1 MSRIV
6 LFVLSAV
13 LAITYF
19 SCTKSDTLIG
29 PETFKD
35 PFVSAAA
42 SFIRD
47 SISRSEFETLD
58 LKDYSLLRRNDKEII
73 GVRFNVNGTKG
84 KRFVVVGK
92 TEKGL
97 VGNWVDL
104 SQLGVGEEKNG
115 VLNTNSFSGKKK
127 VSVSFKEGRLTK
139 ISSVID
145 GKHRTTLL
153 RYDDNGKLLVTPIG
167 ERISGPDSEEDG
179 WLREVIVVGYY
190 YNTPINF
197 HSLYYYFNSNP
208 YYNYTYQTTD
218 PYYGDGGGSGSSTVV
233 ELQAFAMLS
242 GPAIDLTKRFNCFN
256 SVPTNASTT
265 YSVTLYADIPN
276 NDDPEQLIKDVRSG
290 TPGHAF
296 VTLTKTN
303 GTSSVSQT
311 FGFYPMIKEK
321 SAGFHGVDSKIVNN
335 GGHEYNASITMTNVS
350 LIDFNAAMNLALSN
364 STLLY
369 DLNDYNCTDYAV
381 GVFNQVMPFN
391 NQLNVP
397 DHITGF
403 GVNYKT
409 TPNSLYKTLKQ
420 MKQSGEF
427 QGSIQIDTGNGTE
440 SAGDCN

>member
-47 SISRSEFETLD
+47 SVSRSEFETLD

-84 KRFVVVGK
+84 KRFLVVGK

-179 WLREVIVVGYY
+179 WLREVVVVGYY

-233 ELQAFAMLS
+233 ELQAFEILS
-242 GPAIDLTKRFNCFN
+242 GPEIDLTKRFNCFN
-256 SVPTNASTT
+256 SVPTNASTS
-265 YSVTLYADIPN
+265 YSVTLYADIPDN
-276 NDDPEQLIKDVRSG
+276 NDPEQLVAGDGS
-290 TPGHAF
+290 PGHAF

-311 FGFYPMIKEK
+311 FGFYPLKKGK
-321 SAGFHGVDSKIVNN
+321 SVGFHGVESKIVDN
-335 GGHEYNASITMTNVS
+335 GGDEYNASITMTNVS

-397 DHITGF
+397 VYITGF
-403 GVNYKT
+403 GVTYKT
-409 TPNSLYKTLKQ
+409 TPNKLYKTLKQ

-427 QGSIQIDTGNGTE
+427 QGSIQVGTGNGTR